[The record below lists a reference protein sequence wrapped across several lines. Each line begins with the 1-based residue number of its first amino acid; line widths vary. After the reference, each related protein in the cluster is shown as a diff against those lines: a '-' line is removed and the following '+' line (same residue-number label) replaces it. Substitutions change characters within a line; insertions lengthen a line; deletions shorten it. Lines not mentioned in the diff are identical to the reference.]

1 MVLQTN
7 FAQEANEMFSTK
19 TRTTIVALVASLSFA
34 ATTVAPA
41 VSQARSKT
49 VSTKPSALREACNS
63 LAGSMLNAEAEA
75 RNYEKKGDTKNAEAQ
90 WAAANM
96 IFELY
101 TNTGCVGA
109 AITGPSASGI
119 AAPVIGVSATR

>member
-7 FAQEANEMFSTK
+7 FVQEAKEMLTTK
-19 TRTTIVALVASLSFA
+19 TRTIIATFVASLSFA

-49 VSTKPSALREACNS
+49 VSTKPSALHEACNS
-63 LAGSMLNAEAEA
+63 LADSMLNAEAEA
-75 RNYEKKGDTKNAEAQ
+75 RNYEKKGDTKNAEVQ

-96 IFELY
+96 ISELWS
-101 TNTGCVGA
+101 NTGCAGA

-119 AAPVIGVSATR
+119 AAPVVGVSATR